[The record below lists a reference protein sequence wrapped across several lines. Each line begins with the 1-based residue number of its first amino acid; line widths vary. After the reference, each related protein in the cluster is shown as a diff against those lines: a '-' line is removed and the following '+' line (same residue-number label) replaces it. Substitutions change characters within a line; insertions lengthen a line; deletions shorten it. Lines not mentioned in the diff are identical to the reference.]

1 MATVRD
7 VRRVTIVDVARR
19 AGTSTAVVSY
29 VLNPGGR
36 PVSEALRARVIEA
49 IADLDYRPHRRA
61 RALRRRT
68 GWGQFGL
75 LIPDVTL
82 PFYGM
87 LAGSIESEAR
97 ARRQL
102 VLTGNTGFDT
112 TAEVELA
119 RSFADA
125 GVDGLLVA
133 GIVDGGAVGQVCD
146 ESRIPLVWVHSNR
159 GATGPRIVCSDHVRA
174 GALAAEHL
182 VGVHG
187 RTSTAFVGG
196 FTDQHVQ
203 HGDRDTVRQRF
214 EGYASIAGGSG
225 RHIATDLT
233 LAGAYCAVRA
243 WIEEHGVPDG
253 LVVGTFLQSGAV
265 LRALTDAGL
274 RVPDDVPVVGFDGDA
289 RNAYAQIAITTV
301 HQDIGEIA
309 RRGIDLALPANRPAG
324 VTPTPLHVAL
334 TVADSCGCNV
344 RPQLRSATE
353 SQR

>member
-1 MATVRD
+1 MVRASD
-7 VRRVTIVDVARR
+7 VKRVTIVDVARR

-29 VLNPGGR
+29 VLNPGGK
-36 PVSEALRARVIEA
+36 PVSDTLRGRVLEAVT
-49 IADLDYRPHRRA
+49 DLDYRPDRHA

-68 GWGQFGL
+68 KWGQLGL

-97 ARRQL
+97 VRRQL
-102 VLTGNTGFDT
+102 LLTGNTSFD
-112 TAEVELA
+112 AAVEVELA

-133 GIVDGGAVGQVCD
+133 GIVDGGAVGRVCD
-146 ESRIPLVWVHSNR
+146 ESRIPLIWVHSNR
-159 GATGPRIVCSDHVRA
+159 GVTSAQIVGSDHVRA

-182 VGVHG
+182 IGVHG

-214 EGYASIAGGSG
+214 EGYESVAGGAA
-225 RHIATDLT
+225 RHIPTDLT
-233 LAGAYCAVRA
+233 LAGAYRAVRA
-243 WIEEHGVPDG
+243 SLEEFGVPDG

-274 RVPDDVPVVGFDGDA
+274 RVADDVPVVGFDGDA
-289 RNAYAQIAITTV
+289 RNVYAHIAITTV
-301 HQDIGEIA
+301 QQDIGEIA
-309 RRGIDLALPANRPAG
+309 RRGIDLALDAALSDG
-324 VTPTPLHVAL
+324 VSPVSLDVAL
-334 TVADSCGCNV
+334 AVADSCGCTS
-344 RPQLRSATE
+344 RP
-353 SQR
+353 

>member
-1 MATVRD
+1 MK
-7 VRRVTIVDVARR
+7 RVTIVDVARR

-29 VLNPGGR
+29 VLNPGGKR
-36 PVSEALRARVIEA
+36 VSDTLRARVIEA
-49 IADLDYRPHRRA
+49 VADLDYRPDRHA

-68 GWGQFGL
+68 RWGQVGL

-102 VLTGNTGFDT
+102 VLTGSTGFDAA
-112 TAEVELA
+112 AEVELA

-133 GIVDGGAVGQVCD
+133 GMVDGAAVGRVCE

-159 GATGPRIVCSDHVRA
+159 GVTGTQTVCSDHVRA

-182 VGVHG
+182 IGAHE

-214 EGYASIAGGSG
+214 EGYQSVARGSG

-233 LAGAYCAVRA
+233 LAGAYRAVRA
-243 WIEEHGVPDG
+243 SLEEHGVPDG
-253 LVVGTFLQSGAV
+253 VVVGTFLQSGAV
-265 LRALTDAGL
+265 LRALADAGL
-274 RVPDDVPVVGFDGDA
+274 RVPEDVPVVAFDGDA
-289 RNAYAQIAITTV
+289 RNAYAQVALTTV
-301 HQDIGEIA
+301 QQDIAEIA
-309 RRGIDLALPANRPAG
+309 RRGIDLALNAVSSDGGPPAPVDGALG
-324 VTPTPLHVAL
+324 VTLA
-334 TVADSCGCNV
+334 VADSCGCNA
-344 RPQLRSATE
+344 RR
-353 SQR
+353 

>member
-1 MATVRD
+1 MK
-7 VRRVTIVDVARR
+7 RVTIVDVARR

-29 VLNPGGR
+29 VLNPGGKR
-36 PVSEALRARVIEA
+36 VSDALRARVIEA
-49 IADLDYRPHRRA
+49 VTDLDYRPDRHA

-68 GWGQFGL
+68 RWGQLGL

-97 ARRQL
+97 SRRQL
-102 VLTGNTGFDT
+102 ILTGSTGFDT
-112 TAEVELA
+112 AAEVELA

-133 GIVDGGAVGQVCD
+133 GMVDGAAVGQVC
-146 ESRIPLVWVHSNR
+146 EASRIPLVWVHSNR
-159 GATGPRIVCSDHVRA
+159 GVTGTQIVSSDHVRA

-182 VGVHG
+182 IGVHE

-214 EGYASIAGGSG
+214 EGYQSVAGASG

-233 LAGAYCAVRA
+233 LAGAYRAVRA
-243 WIEEHGVPDG
+243 SIEEHGVPDG
-253 LVVGTFLQSGAV
+253 LVVGTFLQSGAA

-274 RVPDDVPVVGFDGDA
+274 RVPDDVPVVAFDGDA
-289 RNAYAQIAITTV
+289 RNEYAQMALTTV
-301 HQDIGEIA
+301 QQDIGEIA
-309 RRGIDLALPANRPAG
+309 RRGIDRALNAVPSDGVASVPVEVVLA
-324 VTPTPLHVAL
+324 
-334 TVADSCGCNV
+334 VADSCGCNQ
-344 RPQLRSATE
+344 RPAP
-353 SQR
+353 